1 MGGWK
6 IWLRGGGAAGN
17 GGERPFSGQGRLLRG
32 LRAEVNCREGK
43 RRKKRERGERERESY
58 GSGQALLPSSPL
70 PRWLTSLPLWA
81 SGSLPIKQ
89 GGWTV
94 VPRSPQPH
102 STALGPQTPNRL
114 GPQALKPLGG
124 WLPSHVSGPWAF
136 PALLPPNSRVPR
148 LGS

>member
-43 RRKKRERGERERESY
+43 RRKKRERGERERKLWVRP
-58 GSGQALLPSSPL
+58 GLLPSSPL
-70 PRWLTSLPLWA
+70 PGWLTSLPLWA

-89 GGWTV
+89 RGWMV
-94 VPRSPQPH
+94 VPKSLQPH
-102 STALGPQTPNRL
+102 SMALGPQTPNHLR
-114 GPQALKPLGG
+114 PQALKQLGG
-124 WLPSHVSGPWAF
+124 WFPSHVSSPWAF
-136 PALLPPNSRVPR
+136 PALLSPNSRVPR